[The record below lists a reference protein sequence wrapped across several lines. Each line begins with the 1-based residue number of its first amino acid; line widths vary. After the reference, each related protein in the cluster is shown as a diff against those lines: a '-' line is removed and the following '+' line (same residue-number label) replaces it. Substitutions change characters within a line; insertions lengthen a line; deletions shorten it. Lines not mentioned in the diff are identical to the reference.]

1 MTHRLPLAMPAA
13 LCAGLVAGG
22 RGWMAGSAGGVV
34 LAALALLAAV
44 VGLAAVRRARPGA
57 ATLLMLVAS
66 LLGGWTWGAARVQA
80 TAPEP
85 VTRAGAVEG
94 LVAVTGFPTRGAR
107 GVRVPVQVERLSG
120 PRAPRPGT
128 RLILDLPHGA
138 RTPPIGAVVRLSGSV
153 GPAAGATAPSWW
165 HAWLAR
171 QRIAR
176 RLRTSRWVA
185 ADWRDGVA
193 GARDALRRWAHANA
207 AAGLSG
213 DRAAMVSG
221 MALGGGEGL
230 SPRAKTAMRDSGL
243 WHLLAVS
250 GQNVAV
256 IGIGVVA
263 VLGAAGAP
271 RRGRTAVAGL
281 AMLAYCLACDGGA
294 SVMRAGLMGAI
305 GVAADLRGGRRAP
318 WNALVLSLAVMLA
331 LDPLSI
337 GDPGLQ
343 LSFAAVAG
351 LFAVAPPLAQWLR
364 GVLPGRV
371 ADLAAQSAGAG
382 LATAPVLA
390 LGFGSLPVAGLVANL
405 VAVPIAGPV
414 VVLAM
419 VGAVGHWVW
428 APLGVVLSWAAAAGA
443 SVILGV
449 AAIAAALPGAVQRV
463 PAWGAV
469 PLALL
474 AAAPPAAWWWL
485 RRLPP
490 PSAGAHRRPWR
501 PWVRRG
507 LAAAGA
513 AAIAVLL
520 PGALPGCGGAQPADG
535 PAVRMLDVG
544 QGAAIALRD
553 GRRVPVLFDAGPPGQ
568 PTPVVDALD
577 RMGADS
583 VGALVISHAARDHL
597 GGAIAVMDR
606 LPLRAVVLPQAD
618 RFDPALMAVARHARA
633 RDVDVQWA
641 MRGTQVDAGPWR
653 VRVIGPTPAMERAG
667 DANLRSL
674 VLGVTAPGISAVLP
688 ADAESPALAGVDLPR
703 SDVLQ
708 VGHHGSADPGLH
720 GVLERVRP
728 GVTLVSAGRGN
739 PYGHPRPS
747 VLGAIAASGAAAL
760 RTDRGGDI
768 DVRPGPSGIVVSRG

>member
-1 MTHRLPLAMPAA
+1 MHRLPLAMPAA

-22 RGWMAGSAGGVV
+22 HGWLAGGSDGLL
-34 LAALALLAAV
+34 LAALAALAAATGLLAV
-44 VGLAAVRRARPGA
+44 LRARPGA
-57 ATLLMLVAS
+57 AALLMVVAS
-66 LLGGWTWGAARVQA
+66 LLGGWTWGAARVHA

-85 VTRAGAVEG
+85 VTHAGAAAG
-94 LVAVTGFPTRGAR
+94 LVAVTGFPTRGAH

-128 RLILDLPHGA
+128 RLILDLADGA
-138 RTPPIGAVVRLSGSV
+138 RTPPIGAVVRVSGSV

-165 HAWLAR
+165 RAWLAR
-171 QRIAR
+171 QRIAG
-176 RLRTSRWVA
+176 RLRASRWSPA
-185 ADWRDGVA
+185 GWRGGAA

-213 DRAAMVSG
+213 DRAAMVRG

-230 SPRAKTAMRDSGL
+230 SPRAETAMRDSGL

-271 RRGRTAVAGL
+271 RRERTAVAGL

-294 SVMRAGLMGAI
+294 SVLRAGLMGAI

-390 LGFGSLPVAGLVANL
+390 LGFGSLPVAGLAANL
-405 VAVPIAGPV
+405 VAVPSAGPV

-419 VGAVGHWVW
+419 IGAVGHWVW

-469 PLALL
+469 PLAML
-474 AAAPPAAWWWL
+474 AALPPAAWWWL
-485 RRLPP
+485 RRVPPP
-490 PSAGAHRRPWR
+490 PSSRTRRRPWG
-501 PWVRRG
+501 PWVRRILVAG
-507 LAAAGA
+507 LAGGM
-513 AAIAVLL
+513 AVLL
-520 PGALPGCGGAQPADG
+520 PGALPGCSGGGPADG

-568 PTPVVDALD
+568 PAPVLDALD

-583 VGALVISHAARDHL
+583 VGALVLSHAARDHL
-597 GGAIAVMDR
+597 GGATAVMDR
-606 LPLRAVVLPQAD
+606 LPVRAVVLPQAD
-618 RFDPALMAVARHARA
+618 RSDPAVVAVARHARA
-633 RDVDVQWA
+633 RDIDVQWA

-653 VRVIGPTPAMERAG
+653 VRVVGPTPAMERAG

-674 VLGVTAPGISAVLP
+674 VLHVTAPGISAVLP
-688 ADAESPALAGVDLPR
+688 ADAESPALAAADLPR

-728 GVTLVSAGRGN
+728 GVALVSAGGAN
-739 PYGHPRPS
+739 PYGHPQPS

>member
-1 MTHRLPLAMPAA
+1 VTHRLPLAMPAA

-165 HAWLAR
+165 RAWLAR
-171 QRIAR
+171 QRIAG

-390 LGFGSLPVAGLVANL
+390 LGFGSLPVAGLVRKLGGGAHR
-405 VAVPIAGPV
+405 GPR
-414 VVLAM
+414 
-419 VGAVGHWVW
+419 GGVGHGGGGG
-428 APLGVVLSWAAAAGA
+428 PLGVGA
-443 SVILGV
+443 PGR
-449 AAIAAALPGAVQRV
+449 GAVVGGSSGGVGDPGGRGHRRRTARGRAARACV
-463 PAWGAV
+463 GAV

-674 VLGVTAPGISAVLP
+674 LRVTAPGISAVLP